1 MADMEDKEKVIP
13 AEEGSVTGEEESDA
27 LKRAEEALAELEK
40 KVSARTV
47 ALEWLKDILIAF
59 VIAVVVLQFIK
70 PTVVKQRSMEPNFY
84 TNDYLFVSRQSY
96 KLLGG
101 DPERGDVIV
110 FRSDLVT
117 EDGRTKLLIKRVIG
131 LPGARVEIHDGK
143 VFVNGEA
150 IDDSYTMDQFTAGTM
165 DEITVPEDSLFCM
178 GDNRTVSVDSR
189 SSKVGC
195 VPYDAIMGKVVFRL
209 LPFKNIG
216 VIKNPY
222 KE

>member
-1 MADMEDKEKVIP
+1 MEDKEKVIP
-13 AEEGSVTGEEESDA
+13 AEEGSVTEEEESDA
-27 LKRAEEALAELEK
+27 LKKAEEALTELEK

-131 LPGARVEIHDGK
+131 LPGDRVEIHDGK

-150 IDDSYTMDQFTAGTM
+150 IDDSYTMDQFT
-165 DEITVPEDSLFCM
+165 
-178 GDNRTVSVDSR
+178 
-189 SSKVGC
+189 
-195 VPYDAIMGKVVFRL
+195 
-209 LPFKNIG
+209 
-216 VIKNPY
+216 
-222 KE
+222 